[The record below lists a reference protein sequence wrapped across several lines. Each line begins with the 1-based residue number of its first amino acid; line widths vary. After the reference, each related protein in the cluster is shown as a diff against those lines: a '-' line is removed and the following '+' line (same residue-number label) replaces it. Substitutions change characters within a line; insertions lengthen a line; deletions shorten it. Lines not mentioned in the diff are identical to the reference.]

1 MKFETRAIHAGQLP
15 DPTTGAVIVPV
26 YQTSTFAQDGLGVH
40 KGYEYSRSGNPTRF
54 ALEQAVA
61 SLEEGKFGLA
71 FASGL
76 AATAAVLNLF
86 QSGDN
91 IVVGDDLY
99 GGTYRL
105 FEKVYKK
112 FGITPTFVDF
122 DDLAAFKKA
131 IQPNTKMV
139 WIETPTNPL
148 LKLIDIQAL
157 AKITKKAGVLLAVDN
172 TFASPYFQKPLLLG
186 ADIVVHST
194 TKYIAGH
201 SDLIGGAIVV
211 NNEEMYQQLKFY
223 QNATGAVPGPWDCWL
238 AIRGLRTLS
247 VRMREHDHNG
257 RYLAAFLNTHPK
269 VKKVYYPGLTDHP
282 QHKLAK
288 KQMGGFGGMISIE
301 LKGGLKAVEAFVK
314 ELRIF
319 RLGESL
325 GGVESLMTYPAK
337 MSHGSVPREERLARG
352 ITDEFLRISVGI
364 ENKED
369 LKEDLARALK
379 AIGKRP

>member
-1 MKFETRAIHAGQLP
+1 MKFETRAIHVGQLP

-26 YQTSTFAQDGLGVH
+26 YQTSTFAQEGLGVH
-40 KGYEYSRSGNPTRF
+40 KGYEYSRTGNPTRS
-54 ALEQAVA
+54 ALEQAIA
-61 SLEEGKFGLA
+61 SLEEGKFCLA

-86 QSGDN
+86 KNGDH
-91 IVVGDDLY
+91 IIVGDDLY

-112 FGITPTFVDF
+112 FGIEPTFVDF
-122 DDLAAFKKA
+122 DDLDAFRKA
-131 IQPNTKMV
+131 IRPNTKMV

-148 LKLIDIQAL
+148 LKLIDIKAL
-157 AKITKKAGVLLAVDN
+157 SKITKKAGVLLAVDN
-172 TFASPYFQKPLLLG
+172 TFASPYFQNPLLLG
-186 ADIVVHST
+186 ADIIVHST

-201 SDLIGGAIVV
+201 SDLIGGAVVV
-211 NNEEMYQQLKFY
+211 NDEEMYKQLKFY

-247 VRMREHDHNG
+247 VRMREHEHNA
-257 RYLAAFLNTHPK
+257 RYLAAFLSKHPG
-269 VKKVYYPGLTDHP
+269 VKKVYYPGLPSNP
-282 QHKLAK
+282 QYNLAK
-288 KQMGGFGGMISIE
+288 KQMGGFGGVIGIE
-301 LKGGLKAVEAFVK
+301 LKGGLKAVERFVK
-314 ELRIF
+314 ALKIF

-352 ITDEFLRISVGI
+352 ITDDFLRISVGI

-369 LKEDLARALK
+369 LKEDLKNAL
-379 AIGKRP
+379 AMIKR